1 MAAFLALLF
10 LAVMLI
16 FFLEIAGKW
25 QVYRKMGI
33 EPWKCLIPYY
43 STYVVYHAVWTVQ
56 FFWAWLALELLSAF
70 LPSPFAPELNLFV
83 RMVSLVT
90 VVLLTV
96 WNAVF
101 YYQISRA
108 FGEGIAFAV
117 GLFFVPWIFYPL
129 LGFSSQFQYR
139 GNQYLP
145 G

>member
-33 EPWKCLIPYY
+33 KPWKCLIPYY
-43 STYVVYHAVWTVQ
+43 STYVAYHAVWTVQ
-56 FFWAWLALELLSAF
+56 FFWIWLALELLSAF
-70 LPSPFAPELNLFV
+70 LPSPFSPEASLFV
-83 RMVSLVT
+83 RMVSLLVIG
-90 VVLLTV
+90 LLTV

-101 YYQISRA
+101 YYQISIA
-108 FGEGIAFAV
+108 FGERIAFAV

-129 LGFSSQFQYR
+129 LGFSSQYQFR
-139 GNQYLP
+139 GNRHLP
-145 G
+145 S